1 MSERTVSVQD
11 AAQVLRPPLD
21 GLPYLRH
28 DRAGELSLEGG
39 ALAVA
44 DGRIAGFEA
53 DAGAALQVDAS
64 GCAVVPGF
72 VDCHTHLP
80 FAGWRAEEYEQ
91 KVTGVPYEEIS
102 RSGGGIAS
110 SARAFAAARDEQVLA
125 QARGLAAEMLAHG
138 TTTFET
144 KSGYGLGV
152 EAELRALR
160 LAGRLDVPQTVVST
174 ALLAHAVPE
183 GYDADGWLDA
193 VEAAVLPALADMP
206 HVRALDVFVETV
218 AFDNEHLARVGRW
231 AAAAGLDLRAHVEQF
246 ATHRSVPVALEHA
259 ARSVDHLSCLP
270 PDDVGPLAA
279 AECAAVLLP
288 GAEFLGGEH
297 TAPGRDL
304 ADAGAI
310 CVLATDAN
318 PGTSPVFSL
327 PVIIGLGVRRYGLS
341 AREALLAATLNAA
354 WTLGRSDELGSL
366 EAGKRA
372 DFLVLD
378 GPVES
383 VAYRFGHNPVAAA
396 FVAGRPV
403 WVRPDQAWRVGGAT

>member
-1 MSERTVSVQD
+1 MSSLSIRD
-11 AAQVLRPPLD
+11 AAQVLRPPED

-28 DRAGELSLEGG
+28 DRAGELSLESG
-39 ALAVA
+39 ALVAA
-44 DGRIAGFEA
+44 DGAIAGFEA

-91 KVTGVPYEEIS
+91 KVTGVPYAEIS
-102 RSGGGIAS
+102 RRGGGIAS

-144 KSGYGLGV
+144 KSGYGLSV

-160 LAGRLDVPQTVVST
+160 LAGRLDVPQALAST
-174 ALLAHAVPE
+174 ALLAHAIPR

-193 VEAAVLPALADMP
+193 VEAAILPALADMP
-206 HVRALDVFVETV
+206 YVRALDVFVETV
-218 AFDNEHLARVGRW
+218 AFDNDHLARVGRW

-246 ATHRSVPVALEHA
+246 ATHRSVPVALAHG
-259 ARSVDHLSCLP
+259 ARSVDHLSCLD

-327 PVIIGLGVRRYGLS
+327 PVIIGLGVRRYGFS
-341 AREALLAATLNAA
+341 AREALLAATLNPA
-354 WTLGRSDELGSL
+354 WTLGLSDVLGSL

-372 DFLVLD
+372 DLLVLD

-403 WVRPDQAWRVGGAT
+403 WVRPDQAWRLEGAP

>member
-53 DAGAALQVDAS
+53 DAGATLQVDAS

-102 RSGGGIAS
+102 RGGGGIAS

-125 QARGLAAEMLAHG
+125 QARGLAAEMLTHG

-246 ATHRSVPVALEHA
+246 ATHRSVPVALEHG

-327 PVIIGLGVRRYGLS
+327 PVIIGLGVRRYAFS

-383 VAYRFGHNPVAAA
+383 VAYRFGHNPVTAA

-403 WVRPDQAWRVGGAT
+403 WVRPDQAWRVEGGT

>member
-28 DRAGELSLEGG
+28 DRAGELSLDGG

-125 QARGLAAEMLAHG
+125 QARGLAAEMLSHG

-288 GAEFLGGEH
+288 GAEFLGGER

>member
-28 DRAGELSLEGG
+28 DRAGELSLDGG

-125 QARGLAAEMLAHG
+125 QARGLAAEMLSHG

-288 GAEFLGGEH
+288 GAEFLGGER

-327 PVIIGLGVRRYGLS
+327 PVIIGLGVRRYGFS
-341 AREALLAATLNAA
+341 AR
-354 WTLGRSDELGSL
+354 
-366 EAGKRA
+366 
-372 DFLVLD
+372 
-378 GPVES
+378 
-383 VAYRFGHNPVAAA
+383 
-396 FVAGRPV
+396 
-403 WVRPDQAWRVGGAT
+403 